1 MECGAITVISH
12 YGTTGSC
19 GIAREE
25 GVGAIGDGDG
35 PLRDTFTNRDINTKR
50 SFIFFYAS
58 LSPTPTATSPANF
71 NETLPATPRENSRRP
86 PMALEP
92 LSSLFSCL
100 FPIPYPLLPGSR
112 SGFRARFTP
121 RSRALAAARRR
132 ILWRLRAVSIFEIP
146 PIRATLELITFLDGI
161 YTRENGYIYRRR
173 RGILRGVDNPAFGRL
188 PVKARCRVSDF
199 KARDMERISPCD
211 ENEHEISFGRS
222 VSAENPFSV
231 QIFFR

>member
-1 MECGAITVISH
+1 MWRYHGYFALWNDRIPRH
-12 YGTTGSC
+12 RPGG
-19 GIAREE
+19 GI
-25 GVGAIGDGDG
+25 GAIGDGDG

-58 LSPTPTATSPANF
+58 LPPIPTATSPANF
-71 NETLPATPRENSRRP
+71 NETLPATPRENSRHP
-86 PMALEP
+86 STALH
-92 LSSLFSCL
+92 
-100 FPIPYPLLPGSR
+100 PLLPPLLPVPDLIRSYGSR

-121 RSRALAAARRR
+121 RSRRLQRRR

-173 RGILRGVDNPAFGRL
+173 RRILRGADNPAFGRL

-211 ENEHEISFGRS
+211 GNEREISFVRS
-222 VSAENPFSV
+222 VSAENPFIV
-231 QIFFR
+231 QIFSAISIPR